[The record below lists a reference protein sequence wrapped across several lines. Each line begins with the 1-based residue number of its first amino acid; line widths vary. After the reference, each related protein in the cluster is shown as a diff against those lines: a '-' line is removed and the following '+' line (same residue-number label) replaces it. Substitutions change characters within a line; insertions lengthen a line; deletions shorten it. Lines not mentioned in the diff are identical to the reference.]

1 MIDTRF
7 LYDIFIDKLS
17 TKPTSQ
23 KYFDRLFGPDLKWE
37 KIYTLP
43 HLVTV
48 DTNARFFQFKLSHN
62 TLFLNSR
69 LFHLNY
75 SASSLC
81 SLCQSVSE
89 TPIHFFCECRVTVD
103 LWNELTLFFAPS
115 INLDPLTP
123 KSAILGFLEEIDD
136 NFLLKN
142 HILLLFKLSV
152 YQNRSDT
159 PTIHTII
166 RKIKATYEI
175 EKNINSN
182 RVEKF
187 EKKWSLITHLL
198 E

>member
-1 MIDTRF
+1 M
-7 LYDIFIDKLS
+7 
-17 TKPTSQ
+17 
-23 KYFDRLFGPDLKWE
+23 G

-48 DTNARFFQFKLSHN
+48 DTSARFFQFKLSHN

-69 LFHLNY
+69 LFHLKY
-75 SASSLC
+75 SASPLC
-81 SLCQSVSE
+81 SLCQSVNE

-123 KSAILGFLEEIDD
+123 KSAMLGSLEDNDD
-136 NFLLKN
+136 TFLLKN
-142 HILLLFKLSV
+142 HILLLFKLCV
-152 YQNRSDT
+152 YKYRTDT

-166 RKIKATYEI
+166 RKIKATCEI
-175 EKNINSN
+175 EKNVFSN

-187 EKKWSLITHLL
+187 EKKWSKVTHLL

>member
-1 MIDTRF
+1 M
-7 LYDIFIDKLS
+7 
-17 TKPTSQ
+17 
-23 KYFDRLFGPDLKWE
+23 KWE

-69 LFHLNY
+69 LFHF
-75 SASSLC
+75 SANSLF
-81 SLCQSVSE
+81 SLCQSVNE
-89 TPIHFFCECRVTVD
+89 THIHFFCECHVTVD

-123 KSAILGFLEEIDD
+123 KSAMFGFLEENDD
-136 NFLLKN
+136 TFLLKN
-142 HILLLFKLSV
+142 HILLLFKLCF

-175 EKNINSN
+175 EKNINCN